1 MSGVTTSRMRKR
13 EQKMK
18 RIMWANP
25 MIKSAGYDA
34 QQQMLEIEFANNG
47 QIWQFDNVPEDIWY
61 RFRSHHLPELFFH
74 NFIMGHY
81 PERRMQEI
89 ERGNQAAEAAAE
101 SLEQIV
107 TGVKEIA
114 ADSRRLSEE
123 STAQAQAMEQAE
135 VGVTQ
140 ISEVVQSNS
149 ASAEESSAT
158 SEELSAQAYSLNE
171 VVGKFTL
178 RRD

>member
-74 NFIMGHY
+74 NFIMRHY

-89 ERGNQAAEAAAE
+89 G
-101 SLEQIV
+101 
-107 TGVKEIA
+107 
-114 ADSRRLSEE
+114 
-123 STAQAQAMEQAE
+123 
-135 VGVTQ
+135 
-140 ISEVVQSNS
+140 
-149 ASAEESSAT
+149 
-158 SEELSAQAYSLNE
+158 
-171 VVGKFTL
+171 
-178 RRD
+178 

>member
-61 RFRSHHLPELFFH
+61 RFRSHHLPELFSIISLWDIIRNEECRKLGRESRH
-74 NFIMGHY
+74 TGNTN
-81 PERRMQEI
+81 
-89 ERGNQAAEAAAE
+89 RGMK
-101 SLEQIV
+101 L
-107 TGVKEIA
+107 
-114 ADSRRLSEE
+114 
-123 STAQAQAMEQAE
+123 
-135 VGVTQ
+135 
-140 ISEVVQSNS
+140 
-149 ASAEESSAT
+149 
-158 SEELSAQAYSLNE
+158 
-171 VVGKFTL
+171 
-178 RRD
+178 

>member
-61 RFRSHHLPELFFH
+61 RFRNSFSIISLWDIIRNEECRKWGREPRHTG
-74 NFIMGHY
+74 NTN
-81 PERRMQEI
+81 
-89 ERGNQAAEAAAE
+89 RGMK
-101 SLEQIV
+101 L
-107 TGVKEIA
+107 
-114 ADSRRLSEE
+114 
-123 STAQAQAMEQAE
+123 
-135 VGVTQ
+135 
-140 ISEVVQSNS
+140 
-149 ASAEESSAT
+149 
-158 SEELSAQAYSLNE
+158 
-171 VVGKFTL
+171 
-178 RRD
+178 

>member
-25 MIKSAGYDA
+25 MIKSAGYAA

-61 RFRSHHLPELFFH
+61 RFRSHHLPVLFFY
-74 NFIMGHY
+74 NCIMGHY

-89 ERGNQAAEAAAE
+89 G
-101 SLEQIV
+101 
-107 TGVKEIA
+107 
-114 ADSRRLSEE
+114 
-123 STAQAQAMEQAE
+123 
-135 VGVTQ
+135 
-140 ISEVVQSNS
+140 
-149 ASAEESSAT
+149 
-158 SEELSAQAYSLNE
+158 
-171 VVGKFTL
+171 
-178 RRD
+178 